1 MNKENKTYPE
11 QTDTAI
17 TYIKIKP
24 NNQLDLSARLYLA
37 VARKQISD
45 RLIRVYTFGCP
56 GSSNDCFCVRATTD
70 VATFKSATHA
80 DMYVNQVNRVIQ
92 SQSQWPLFNIARNE
106 LQREL
111 EQFNK
116 MVK

>member
-17 TYIKIKP
+17 TYIKP
-24 NNQLDLSARLYLA
+24 NNQSDLSARLYLA

-56 GSSNDCFCVRATTD
+56 GFEHDGFYVRATTD
-70 VATFKSATHA
+70 VATFKSATYA
-80 DMYVNQVNRVIQ
+80 DMYVNQVKQAIQ
-92 SQSQWPLFNIARNE
+92 SQSQWPLFNIARNL

-111 EQFNK
+111 EQFYK

>member
-1 MNKENKTYPE
+1 MNKENKNN
-11 QTDTAI
+11 DTAI

-24 NNQLDLSARLYLA
+24 NNRLDSSARLYLA

-56 GSSNDCFCVRATTD
+56 GTNHDCFCVRGTTD
-70 VATFKSATHA
+70 AATFKNPAHA
-80 DMYVNQVNRVIQ
+80 DMYLDQVNRVIR
-92 SQSQWPLFNIARNE
+92 SQSQWPLFDIARNT
-106 LQREL
+106 LRQEL
-111 EQFNK
+111 EQFNT